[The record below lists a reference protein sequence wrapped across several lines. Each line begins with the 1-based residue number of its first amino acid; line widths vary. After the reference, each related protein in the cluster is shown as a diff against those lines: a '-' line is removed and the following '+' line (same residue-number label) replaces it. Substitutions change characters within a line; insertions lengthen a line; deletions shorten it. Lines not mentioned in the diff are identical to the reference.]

1 MRWTASAWGSAG
13 KTPPAYEDISRMPR
27 YSPGKRVSQDQYG
40 PGTIVECNERH
51 TLIRFDDHGVRL
63 FVTTI
68 VDLNPSTLP
77 EPSKAKRTKAGRK
90 R

>member
-1 MRWTASAWGSAG
+1 MRWTTSAWGSAG
-13 KTPPAYEDISRMPR
+13 KTPPAYKDISRMPR

-68 VDLNPSTLP
+68 VGYIRVSQLRNCANTTVS
-77 EPSKAKRTKAGRK
+77 
-90 R
+90 